1 MGIGH
6 VKMAEDELIDIV
18 GINASNRGRSCEEHV
33 CCGLVLEPDSLVRI
47 KAVQIVVSG
56 QEETALAVHWV
67 TDGEDRCRVGFLRR
81 HLVKHKKKYNGRLA
95 QVVEIF
101 SDKSESPSDRQKFN
115 RSKGCC
121 RAALVDVSAEEEISP
136 AKKRP
141 ASDNN
146 KEDIHKKP
154 KISTNAA

>member
-1 MGIGH
+1 MGIVP

-33 CCGLVLEPDSLVRI
+33 CCGLLLEPDSLVRI

-56 QEETALAVHWV
+56 REETALAVHWV

-101 SDKSESPSDRQKFN
+101 SDKSESPSDRQKFH

-121 RAALVDVSAEEEISP
+121 RAALVDISTEEEISP

-141 ASDNN
+141 ALNNKDDNN
-146 KEDIHKKP
+146 KKAKINTNED
-154 KISTNAA
+154 